1 MLRALSFS
9 LAALFLAVLVV
20 QAAPDAHAN
29 GILVTGDEP
38 TAPTV
43 RRRPPPHWHPRPQP
57 PVRLKGHRVS
67 ATLNGQVAEVTVEQ
81 TFHNHSGAQ
90 LEGTYLFPLP
100 EGAVISRFAMTMFG
114 KMIEGEIIERE
125 QARRIY
131 QSIVSRRRDPGL
143 LEYMGR
149 GLFRARVFPIMPHKD
164 LTIRLTFQQV
174 LPDNEGTL
182 EFRYP
187 LATDRLNSDAVQ
199 DAIVD
204 VKIESDVDLK
214 AIYSPSHKVDI
225 KRDGD
230 RKARVTYERSGKK
243 QDKDFLLF
251 VGRSPD
257 AVGFSLQSHKAV
269 GEDGTFMAVLAP
281 RVKVPEGER
290 VPKDVVYVVDTSG
303 SMVGDKMHQARKALA
318 YGVQKL
324 RKGDRFNIIGFSTG
338 IYPFRDN
345 LLAATEE
352 AQKSAVKW
360 IEALEAR
367 GGTNIEEALTTAL
380 AMKRDDRLFMVVFLT
395 DGRPTIGE
403 RQTEPLLKMIQKANA
418 SNARVFTFGVGTD
431 LDVRLLDRLAEV
443 TNGTRDYVMENESIE
458 IVTGRFFNKVDQ
470 PVLSDVKVEFG
481 PGTYDIYPRKLPDL
495 FAGSQVVVFGR
506 YKEADDRVIRLTGKV
521 GNKEVVYEYEG
532 TLRKGEG
539 AGYLPRLWAYRK
551 VAFMLDEI
559 RLHGHSQELVD
570 AIVKLATKH
579 AIVTPYT
586 AGLVVEDSE
595 MQNVNLRLEA
605 RFRAPGRRGAG
616 RARDG
621 FGGPTAGIPMPNAA
635 APGSGG
641 GGAAS
646 SPAAEKKAPEDSAK
660 LKRLK
665 HDASEE
671 EIDDKDGLEEL
682 RARIKAVAGRTFTMR
697 DDGRWVDTAWK
708 AKTPTTKIEA
718 YSEKYFELLAKSD
731 TLAKI
736 FALGERVVFKHG
748 DTFYEIVPAK

>member
-1 MLRALSFS
+1 MLRAISLS
-9 LAALFLAVLVV
+9 LAALILAGLAV

-29 GILVTGDEP
+29 GILIAGDQ
-38 TAPTV
+38 ALDPTV
-43 RRRPPPHWHPRPQP
+43 RRRPPTPSWRHPRPQP
-57 PVRLKGHRVS
+57 PVRLKGHSVS
-67 ATLNGQVAEVTVEQ
+67 ATISGQVAEVTVEQ
-81 TFHNHSGAQ
+81 TFHNHSGQQ

-187 LATDRLNSDAVQ
+187 LATDRLNGDAVQ
-199 DAIVD
+199 NAIVD
-204 VKIESDVDLK
+204 VRIESNVDLK
-214 AIYSPSHKVDI
+214 AIYSPSHRIDL

-257 AVGFSLQSHKAV
+257 AVGFSLQSHKAI
-269 GEDGTFMAVLAP
+269 GEDGTFMSVLAP

-290 VPKDVVYVVDTSG
+290 VAKDVVYVVDTSG
-303 SMVGDKMHQARKALA
+303 SMVGDKMNQARKALA

-324 RKGDRFNIIGFSTG
+324 RPGDRFNIIGFSTG

-345 LLAATEE
+345 LLDVSKE
-352 AQKSAVKW
+352 AQTAAVKW

-380 AMKRDDRLFMVVFLT
+380 AMKSADRLFMVVFLT

-403 RQTEPLLKMIQKANA
+403 RHTEPLLKTIKKANTG
-418 SNARVFTFGVGTD
+418 NARVFTFGVGTD

-470 PVLSDVKVEFG
+470 PVLSDVTVEFG
-481 PGTYDIYPRKLPDL
+481 AGVYDVYPRKLPDL
-495 FAGSQVVVFGR
+495 FAGSQVVLFGR
-506 YKEADDRVIRLTGKV
+506 YKQAEDRVIRLRGKV
-521 GNKEVVYEYEG
+521 AGKEVVYEYEG
-532 TLRKGEG
+532 TLRSGEG

-551 VAFMLDEI
+551 VAFMIDEI

-570 AIVKLATKH
+570 AIVKLATKY

-595 MQNVNLRLEA
+595 MQNMNLRLEA
-605 RFRAPGRRGAG
+605 RFRRPARRSGG
-616 RARDG
+616 RADRG
-621 FGGPTAGIPMPNAA
+621 LAGIPMP
-635 APGSGG
+635 APSTPGFGAG
-641 GGAAS
+641 GGASGA
-646 SPAAEKKAPEDSAK
+646 PAAEKKAPEDSSK

-665 HDASEE
+665 DDASEE
-671 EIDDKDGLEEL
+671 EMDDKDGLEEL
-682 RARIKAVAGRTFTMR
+682 RKRIKSVAGRTFTAR
-697 DDGRWVDTAWK
+697 DDGRWVDTAWDKKK
-708 AKTPTTKIEA
+708 ATVKVEA

-731 TLAKI
+731 KLAKI